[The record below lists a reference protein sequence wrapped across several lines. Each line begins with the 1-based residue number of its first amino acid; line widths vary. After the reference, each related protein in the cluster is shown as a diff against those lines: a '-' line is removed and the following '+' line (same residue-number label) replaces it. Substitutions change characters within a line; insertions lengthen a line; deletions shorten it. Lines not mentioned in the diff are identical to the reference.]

1 MFWCW
6 FGRTTFPHKYCK
18 KTNKSGYKCGL
29 SVSIS
34 LKFAFN
40 ISRKVRE
47 IIFEPKNAQHRACFG
62 HIIEK
67 AQMTSGSES
76 VTYIYFM
83 TYFNCL
89 TVT

>member
-6 FGRTTFPHKYCK
+6 FGRTTFTHKYCK

-67 AQMTSGSES
+67 AQMTPGSDS
-76 VTYIYFM
+76 ATYS
-83 TYFNCL
+83 
-89 TVT
+89 